1 MLNMYTTIISA
12 EELQNHISESDW
24 VVFDCR
30 FNLADTSAG
39 KNAYLDGHIPGAI
52 YLDLDQ
58 DLSSPITLETG
69 RHPLPDLERF
79 VDRLA
84 QAGVNNN
91 TQVIVYDDCAGA
103 MAARC
108 WWLLRLVG
116 HKAVAVLDGGLAAW
130 QSLGG
135 QLNNHI
141 PQPASTAYTFSLLP
155 NQNLTVAEVE
165 EALDAQSIYLVD
177 ARAAERYRG
186 EVEPI
191 DPIAGHVPSALNRPL
206 TDNLAEGKFKPAVQ
220 LRKEWLQLLG
230 DKSIE
235 AVVHMCGSGVTACH
249 NQLAMEIAGLSGS
262 RVYSGSW
269 SEWIRDPARP
279 IATKS

>member
-1 MLNMYTTIISA
+1 MFTTIISA

-39 KNAYLDGHIPGAI
+39 KNAYLEGHIPGAI

-58 DLSSPITLETG
+58 DLSSQITPETG

-84 QAGVNNN
+84 QAGVSNN
-91 TQVIVYDDCAGA
+91 TQVVVYDDCAGA

-135 QLNNHI
+135 ELNDHI
-141 PQPASTAYTFSLLP
+141 PQPTSTAYTFSLLP

-165 EALDAQSIYLVD
+165 QALDAQSIYLVD

-206 TDNLAEGKFKPAVQ
+206 TDNLAEGKFKPAAQ
-220 LRKEWLQLLG
+220 LREEWLSVLG
-230 DKSIE
+230 SKSVE

-249 NQLAMEIAGLSGS
+249 NQLAMEIAGLSCS

>member
-1 MLNMYTTIISA
+1 MFITIISA

-39 KNAYLDGHIPGAI
+39 KNAYLEGHIPGAI

-58 DLSSPITLETG
+58 DLSSPITPETG

-84 QAGVNNN
+84 QAGVSNN
-91 TQVIVYDDCAGA
+91 TQVVVYDDCAGA

-116 HKAVAVLDGGLAAW
+116 HKAVAVLDGGLPAW

-135 QLNNHI
+135 QLNDHI
-141 PQPASTAYTFSLLP
+141 PQPTSTAYTSSLQQ
-155 NQNLTVAEVE
+155 NQNLTVTEVE
-165 EALDAQSIYLVD
+165 QALDAQSIYLVD

-191 DPIAGHVPSALNRPL
+191 DPIAGHIPSALNRPL

-220 LRKEWLQLLG
+220 LREEWLTVLG
-230 DKSIE
+230 GKSVE

>member
-1 MLNMYTTIISA
+1 MFTTIISA

-39 KNAYLDGHIPGAI
+39 KNAYLEGHIPGAI

-58 DLSSPITLETG
+58 DLSSSITPETG

-79 VDRLA
+79 VARLV
-84 QAGVNNN
+84 QAGVSNN
-91 TQVIVYDDCAGA
+91 TQVVVYDDCAGA

-116 HKAVAVLDGGLAAW
+116 HKAVAVLDGGLASW

-135 QLNNHI
+135 ELNDHI
-141 PQPASTAYTFSLLP
+141 PQPTSTAYTFSLLP

-165 EALDAQSIYLVD
+165 QALDAQSIYLVD

-206 TDNLAEGKFKPAVQ
+206 TDNLAEGKFKPAAQ
-220 LRKEWLQLLG
+220 LREEWLSVLG
-230 DKSIE
+230 GKSVE

>member
-1 MLNMYTTIISA
+1 MFATIISA

-39 KNAYLDGHIPGAI
+39 KNAYLEEHISGAI
-52 YLDLDQ
+52 YLDLDR
-58 DLSSPITLETG
+58 DLSSQITPETG

-84 QAGVNNN
+84 QAGVSNNS
-91 TQVIVYDDCAGA
+91 QVVVYDDCAGA

-116 HKAVAVLDGGLAAW
+116 HKAVAVLDGGLPAW

-135 QLNNHI
+135 ELNDHI
-141 PQPASTAYTFSLLP
+141 PQPTSTAYTFSLLP

-165 EALDAQSIYLVD
+165 QALDAQSIYLVD

-206 TDNLAEGKFKPAVQ
+206 TDNLAEGKFKPAAQ
-220 LRKEWLQLLG
+220 LREEWLSVLG
-230 DKSIE
+230 GKSVE

-269 SEWIRDPARP
+269 SEWIRDLARP

>member
-1 MLNMYTTIISA
+1 MFTTIVNA

-39 KNAYLDGHIPGAI
+39 KNAYLEGHIPGAI

-58 DLSSPITLETG
+58 DLSSSITPETG

-79 VDRLA
+79 VARLV
-84 QAGVNNN
+84 QSGVSNN
-91 TQVIVYDDCAGA
+91 TQVVVYDDCAGA

-116 HKAVAVLDGGLAAW
+116 HKAVAVLDGGLPAW
-130 QSLGG
+130 QLLSGE
-135 QLNNHI
+135 LNDHI
-141 PQPASTAYTFSLLP
+141 PQPTSTAYTSSLQQ
-155 NQNLTVAEVE
+155 NQNLTVSEVE
-165 EALDAQSIYLVD
+165 QALDAQSIYLVD

-206 TDNLAEGKFKPAVQ
+206 TDNLAEGKFKPAAQ
-220 LRKEWLQLLG
+220 LREEWLSVLG
-230 DKSIE
+230 GKSVE

>member
-1 MLNMYTTIISA
+1 MFTTIVNA

-39 KNAYLDGHIPGAI
+39 KNAYLEGHIPGAI

-58 DLSSPITLETG
+58 DLSSPITPETG

-84 QAGVNNN
+84 RAGVSNN
-91 TQVIVYDDCAGA
+91 TQVVVYDDCAGA

-116 HKAVAVLDGGLAAW
+116 HKAVSVLDGGLAAW

-135 QLNNHI
+135 QINDHI
-141 PQPASTAYTFSLLP
+141 PQPTFTVYTSSLQQ

-165 EALDAQSIYLVD
+165 QALDAQSIYLVD

-206 TDNLAEGKFKPAVQ
+206 TDNLAEGKFKPVAQ
-220 LRKEWLQLLG
+220 LREEWLKVLG
-230 DKSIE
+230 DKPIE

-279 IATKS
+279 IATKP

>member
-1 MLNMYTTIISA
+1 MFTTIISA

-30 FNLADTSAG
+30 FNLADTAAG
-39 KNAYLDGHIPGAI
+39 KNAYLEGHIPESI

-58 DLSSPITLETG
+58 DLSSPITPETG

-79 VDRLA
+79 VARLA
-84 QAGVNNN
+84 QAGVSND
-91 TQVIVYDDCAGA
+91 TQVVVYDDCAGA

-108 WWLLRLVG
+108 WWLLRLLG
-116 HKAVAVLDGGLAAW
+116 HKAVAVLDGGLPAW

-141 PQPASTAYTFSLLP
+141 PQPVSTAYTSSLQP

-165 EALDAQSIYLVD
+165 QALDAQSIYLVD

-186 EVEPI
+186 EMEPI

-206 TDNLAEGKFKPAVQ
+206 TDNLVEGKFKPAAQ
-220 LRKEWLQLLG
+220 LREEWLSVLG
-230 DKSIE
+230 GKSVE

>member
-1 MLNMYTTIISA
+1 MFTAIISA

-30 FNLADTSAG
+30 FNLADTAAG
-39 KNAYLDGHIPGAI
+39 KNAYLEGHIPGAI

-58 DLSSPITLETG
+58 DLSSPITPETG

-79 VDRLA
+79 VARLA
-84 QAGVNNN
+84 QAGVSNN
-91 TQVIVYDDCAGA
+91 TQVVVYDDCAGA

-108 WWLLRLVG
+108 WWLLRLMG
-116 HKAVAVLDGGLAAW
+116 HKAVSVLDGGLAAW

-135 QLNNHI
+135 ELNDHI
-141 PQPASTAYTFSLLP
+141 PQPTSAAYTFSLLP
-155 NQNLTVAEVE
+155 NQNLTVAEVVQ
-165 EALDAQSIYLVD
+165 ALDAQSIYLVD

-206 TDNLAEGKFKPAVQ
+206 TDNLAEGKFKPAAQ
-220 LRKEWLQLLG
+220 LREEWLSVLG
-230 DKSIE
+230 SKSVE

>member
-1 MLNMYTTIISA
+1 MFTTIISA

-52 YLDLDQ
+52 YLDLDH

-84 QAGVNNN
+84 QAGVSNNS
-91 TQVIVYDDCAGA
+91 QVVVYDDCAGA

-135 QLNNHI
+135 ELNDHI
-141 PQPASTAYTFSLLP
+141 PQPTSTAYTFSLLP

-165 EALDAQSIYLVD
+165 QALDAQSIYLVD

-206 TDNLAEGKFKPAVQ
+206 TDNLAEGKFKPAAQ
-220 LRKEWLQLLG
+220 LREEWLSVLG
-230 DKSIE
+230 SKSVE